1 MYWPSALAIYLLFWV
16 MAAFLVMP
24 FHVHTADETGEALVP
39 GQAESAPSDFRPK
52 RILVWTTI
60 VGTVRALLRELCL
73 WMDPARHAR
82 LERLGCV
89 DQHTA
94 LISFYRVE

>member
-60 VGTVRALLRELCL
+60 VGTALFGLYYANYVYGWIRPD
-73 WMDPARHAR
+73 M
-82 LERLGCV
+82 LGWN
-89 DQHTA
+89 A
-94 LISFYRVE
+94 